1 MAEEI
6 ADFFDRSY
14 PKMLEAFGS
23 PAAVDVDQDGKVA
36 IVISKIYSGYGGYF
50 WSGDLSSQPDGK
62 GGMDM
67 LHINAN
73 SIIDGG
79 GWRDTLAHEY
89 QHLINYAVVGPN
101 RESWLNE
108 TFSTNAPIICGIA
121 ASSNPWVIGTISQL
135 TSYMAFSKC
144 SIPFIFGRY
153 YTPRNGLEF
162 SLTYGEWFLFGRYLS
177 AQSDGVAGVG
187 DGIYRR
193 VLDSGECTRSAL
205 AKVLTDIGV
214 IQEGG
219 ETENFNAFVHHYNI
233 ATILQENTGIYSF
246 EGRDIG
252 RFHYPLSSQGTTL
265 LPSLQ
270 GGGAMTLSVGGR
282 RQFTPSGAVPAMV
295 FAGITKDVPESVEA
309 SHADG
314 AVLDKGETL
323 TLTCVDADVKI
334 YYVLT
339 PGDKVPGD
347 PEREGTLYTGP
358 ITLTEDCRLTAIARN
373 AAGRSA
379 IPASWTFY
387 VAKPPS
393 PSNPNRSEG
402 TPSKAALDNTKT
414 GILRPS
420 LWPEILG
427 LCTAALIV
435 IGVAGVR
442 RFH

>member
-1 MAEEI
+1 M
-6 ADFFDRSY
+6 
-14 PKMLEAFGS
+14 
-23 PAAVDVDQDGKVA
+23 
-36 IVISKIYSGYGGYF
+36 
-50 WSGDLSSQPDGK
+50 
-62 GGMDM
+62 
-67 LHINAN
+67 
-73 SIIDGG
+73 
-79 GWRDTLAHEY
+79 
-89 QHLINYAVVGPN
+89 
-101 RESWLNE
+101 
-108 TFSTNAPIICGIA
+108 
-121 ASSNPWVIGTISQL
+121 
-135 TSYMAFSKC
+135 
-144 SIPFIFGRY
+144 
-153 YTPRNGLEF
+153 
-162 SLTYGEWFLFGRYLS
+162 
-177 AQSDGVAGVG
+177 
-187 DGIYRR
+187 
-193 VLDSGECTRSAL
+193 
-205 AKVLTDIGV
+205 
-214 IQEGG
+214 
-219 ETENFNAFVHHYNI
+219 
-233 ATILQENTGIYSF
+233 
-246 EGRDIG
+246 
-252 RFHYPLSSQGTTL
+252 
-265 LPSLQ
+265 
-270 GGGAMTLSVGGR
+270 
-282 RQFTPSGAVPAMV
+282 
-295 FAGITKDVPESVEA
+295 EA